1 MMTQE
6 EYVRDAIGLLSQLI
20 ATPSTSRNEKDAA
33 DIMEKALRNYGF
45 TPHREA
51 NNVWVISPHFD
62 EQKPTLLLNAHID
75 TVKPVDSWRR
85 DPFAPTIEGDTLYG
99 LGSNDCGGGLCSLLQ
114 TFRMLTE
121 KTQNYNLIYL
131 ASAEEEVSGK
141 DGISRALP
149 LLPKIDLA
157 IVGEPTGMQPAVA
170 EKGLMVLDVIAHGKS
185 GHAARNEGVNAI
197 YEALDDMRWIRDYKF
212 EKVSPFLGSTKMTLT
227 VVNAGTQHNVIPD
240 TCTMLVDIR
249 TNEFYDNEELYHF
262 ICQHLKSEVKAHSF
276 RLKSS
281 RIDPEHPL
289 YKVCRFVERKI
300 KYADKSNNFN
310 LAEKFIELTRPPYGL
325 FQSYAGMGMLA
336 FAMRPYVNKIFDL
349 NGKPREVQH
358 MVEDVVEV
366 FKSWEDGKISQKVTF
381 RFETP
386 EEGKISKAFIRVF
399 NLTRFKDIS
408 EISSLKNARW
418 VMTHSFVPE
427 KKYPLWSLK
436 FVSDDVAK
444 PEVKKLVENINTIC
458 VEVGSSNPNLL
469 SETADGIKLY
479 EFELKNLINDAD
491 NFRKGF
497 LAFLQTEES
506 VKLNESEFDDAVHY
520 ISTHQQ
526 AEVGTWNESEVLNA
540 LLKWRVSTMPSVPPT
555 PHDHPLPPVPPV
567 TPPPTPFA
575 GQKRQKAL
583 DKVDQISDV
592 YQAKNLLH
600 RIVDLGYETILD
612 TILNN

>member
-33 DIMEKALRNYGF
+33 DIMGKALRNYGF

-51 NNVWVISPHFD
+51 NNVWVIAPYFD

-212 EKVSPFLGSTKMTLT
+212 EKVSPFLGPTKMTLT

-240 TCTMLVDIR
+240 KCTMLVDIR
-249 TNEFYDNEELYHF
+249 TNEFYDNEEVYHF

-289 YKVCRFVERKI
+289 I
-300 KYADKSNNFN
+300 KKCVA
-310 LAEKFIELTRPPYGL
+310 
-325 FQSYAGMGMLA
+325 MGM
-336 FAMRPYVNKIFDL
+336 
-349 NGKPREVQH
+349 KPFGSPTLSDQALMH
-358 MVEDVVEV
+358 FPS
-366 FKSWEDGKISQKVTF
+366 FKLGPGESSRSHSADE
-381 RFETP
+381 
-386 EEGKISKAFIRVF
+386 FIR
-399 NLTRFKDIS
+399 IS
-408 EISSLKNARW
+408 EIADAIA
-418 VMTHSFVPE
+418 
-427 KKYPLWSLK
+427 KYK
-436 FVSDDVAK
+436 
-444 PEVKKLVENINTIC
+444 E
-458 VEVGSSNPNLL
+458 LL
-469 SETADGIKLY
+469 DGAAI
-479 EFELKNLINDAD
+479 
-491 NFRKGF
+491 
-497 LAFLQTEES
+497 
-506 VKLNESEFDDAVHY
+506 
-520 ISTHQQ
+520 
-526 AEVGTWNESEVLNA
+526 
-540 LLKWRVSTMPSVPPT
+540 
-555 PHDHPLPPVPPV
+555 
-567 TPPPTPFA
+567 
-575 GQKRQKAL
+575 
-583 DKVDQISDV
+583 
-592 YQAKNLLH
+592 
-600 RIVDLGYETILD
+600 
-612 TILNN
+612 